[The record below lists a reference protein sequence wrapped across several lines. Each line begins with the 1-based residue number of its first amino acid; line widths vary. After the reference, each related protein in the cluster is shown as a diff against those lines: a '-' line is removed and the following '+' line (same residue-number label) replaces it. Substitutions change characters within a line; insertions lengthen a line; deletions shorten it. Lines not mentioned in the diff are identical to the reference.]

1 MRFYYSSILLLT
13 VLTVLTVSSAIAH
26 GRVETL
32 DGAWSLQSGQ
42 YLDENQQW
50 VDYQSRGLT
59 AIKVIA
65 GEYFSFT
72 TMQQSEAAA
81 PTLWAAASGRLV
93 YDGTTY
99 TEYPTLNSFDASASF
114 TFEYQ
119 LEVLENGQIAW
130 HTKRIENGELKELEV
145 WLKR

>member
-1 MRFYYSSILLLT
+1 MRFYYSSILL
-13 VLTVLTVSSAIAH
+13 LTVLTVSSAIAH

-72 TMQQSEAAA
+72 TMQQSEANA
-81 PTLWAAASGRLV
+81 PTFWVAASGRLV
-93 YDGTTY
+93 YDDTTY
-99 TEYPTLNSFDASASF
+99 TEYPTLNSFDASASASF
-114 TFEYQ
+114 SFEYQ